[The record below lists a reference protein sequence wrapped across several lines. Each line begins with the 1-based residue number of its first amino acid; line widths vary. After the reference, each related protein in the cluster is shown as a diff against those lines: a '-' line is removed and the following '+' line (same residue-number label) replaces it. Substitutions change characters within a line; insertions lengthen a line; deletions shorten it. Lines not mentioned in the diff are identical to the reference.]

1 MKKIFILSEGS
12 YSDFHIVGAAEDK
25 ETAELLSE
33 KWDCGYEEYKL
44 NTREDAKYIQNKTL
58 YNVTVWENG
67 NSEVE
72 KYCSQEGDA
81 RQEPV
86 FCFWDGMY
94 VGIEPIVIINCW
106 ADSPEHAVKIANEK
120 RIQMMADGT
129 WNREV
134 EKITETREEYFKQNR
149 RPVLNKDG
157 VCGHPYSYAA
167 RYHKD
172 GKVYKIIRCRYCFEI
187 VREEKD

>member
-1 MKKIFILSEGS
+1 MKTIFILSEGS
-12 YSDFHIVGAAEDK
+12 YSDFHIVGAAEDR

-33 KWDCGYEEYKL
+33 KWDCEYEEYKL
-44 NTREDAKYIQNKTL
+44 NTLEDAKYIQNKTL
-58 YNVTVWENG
+58 YDVTMWENG
-67 NSEVE
+67 NSEV
-72 KYCSQEGDA
+72 YSQEGDA
-81 RQEPV
+81 RKEPM
-86 FCFWDGMY
+86 FGFWDGMY

-129 WNREV
+129 WDREV
-134 EKITETREEYFKQNR
+134 EKITEIREEYFKQNR

-157 VCGHPYSYAA
+157 VCKHPYSDAA

-172 GKVYKIIRCRYCFEI
+172 GKVYKIIRCQYCFEI